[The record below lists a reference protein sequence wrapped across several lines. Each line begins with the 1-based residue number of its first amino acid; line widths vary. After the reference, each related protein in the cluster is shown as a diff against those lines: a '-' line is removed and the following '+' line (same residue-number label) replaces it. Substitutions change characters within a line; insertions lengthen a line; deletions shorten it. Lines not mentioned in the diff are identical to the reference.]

1 MTPSMGR
8 RGQRFSGMDQQPAL
22 LLIFIIALLT
32 AMAGRLAWLQLAHGS
47 ENRVLADENRVR
59 LVPRSP
65 MRGRLLDRRGRLMA
79 GNRLTY
85 NLYLL
90 PKELNDARWQ
100 QLQPRLANLLQIPAD
115 RLNHQRQSGLNPD
128 GYRIELIADL
138 KPDQVLRL
146 KEQQVNLQGLQVDQ
160 DYRRSYTYGAL
171 GAHVLGY
178 TSPITDAEYQYLEEK
193 GYRIQDRIGR
203 IGIEAVYENHLRGE
217 WGGQQLEVNAAGEV
231 QRVLG
236 DKQAKAGKDL
246 TLTLDLDLQ
255 RAADEALGTVAK
267 GAIVALD
274 PRTGAVRAMASKPN
288 YDPNIF
294 SRNINTAEW
303 KFLNRTEAPLL
314 NRALQGFPP
323 ASTFKI
329 VTTAA
334 GIESG
339 LMNAKS
345 TLPTFNSFCYAGMC
359 YGDHGSFG
367 AIGFPLA
374 LAVSSN
380 SFYYQVGLKV
390 GEAELFKAARRFGYG
405 SYTGIELKTE
415 ESPGL
420 LGDAAWKK
428 QVLKEAWTPVD
439 TITSAIGQGALQVT
453 PLQMAR
459 LYAAVANGGNLVTPH
474 LVEGKHV
481 PKPQGMGL
489 KADTI
494 KMLHQGLRRAVTEG
508 TAKVLADPNLPAV
521 AGKTGTG
528 EDPPRPDHAWFGGYA
543 PAEKPQLVIVAFAEN
558 SGGYGGTVSAP
569 MVKKLMEVFF
579 KKMPAQAALTNSGA
593 KPTTWP

>member
-1 MTPSMGR
+1 MTPSIGR

-146 KEQQVNLQGLQVDQ
+146 KEQQANLQGLQVDQ